1 MMLFINPLASEA
13 INSLMSKLPH
23 HFFQRQQ
30 CCPSCVI
37 FSGYSQRKKPK
48 ISNKVKNPEGFP
60 TSNYIHHVQL
70 SGGFLASL
78 IACSVK

>member
-1 MMLFINPLASEA
+1 MILFINSLPSEA

-23 HFFQRQQ
+23 HFFWRQQ
-30 CCPSCVI
+30 CGPSCVI
-37 FSGYSQRKKPK
+37 FSGYSQRRRKK

-60 TSNYIHHVQL
+60 TSNYIHHMQL

-78 IACSVK
+78 IACSVR

>member
-1 MMLFINPLASEA
+1 MILFLNSLASKV

-23 HFFQRQQ
+23 HFFLRQQ
-30 CCPSCVI
+30 YCPSCVI
-37 FSGYSQRKKPK
+37 FSGYSQRRKKK